1 MIKLF
6 DLLRIAG
13 DDLAPKQ
20 CKLHFVSP
28 DPGRESELLGEVLS
42 DQFDKNWQRHQKRK
56 EFERPHIVT
65 LIPLIAGADKWLF
78 VGCWDSLGSGR
89 GSIESPVL
97 YRTKKRNQ
105 TRDLVARVVV
115 SHNLVGHRSRYQNA
129 ENLADKLIVS
139 ELLPEPP
146 IGEKFPGYRNV
157 DLSFSQLR
165 TIIDNEP
172 HDWRAR
178 LEAVG
183 CVYVIA
189 DSKTGK
195 MYVGIAHGEGG
206 VWNRWA
212 QYAENGHGGNKR
224 LREVL
229 GKKGK
234 KYAEN
239 FRFSILEIADR
250 EIAVDDLRKRESH
263 WKNVFQTRAHGYNEN

>member
-13 DDLAPKQ
+13 DDLDPKK
-20 CKLHFVSP
+20 CKLHFASP
-28 DPGRESELLGEVLS
+28 GPGGEIDLLNKVMTN
-42 DQFDKNWQRHQKRK
+42 QFDKEWQRHQSSKN
-56 EFERPHIVT
+56 FERPHIVT
-65 LIPLIAGADKWLF
+65 LLPRVIGSDKWIF

-89 GSIESPVL
+89 GSIEYPVL

-105 TRDLVARVVV
+105 TRELVARVVV
-115 SHNLVGHRSRYQNA
+115 SHNLVGRKRYRNA
-129 ENLADKLIVS
+129 ETLADKLIVS
-139 ELLPEPP
+139 ELLSEPP

-183 CVYVIA
+183 GVYVIA

-206 VWNRWA
+206 IWNRWA
-212 QYAENGHGGNKR
+212 QYAESRHGGNKR
-224 LREVL
+224 LREVVDKR
-229 GKKGK
+229 GE
-234 KYAEN
+234 KYAAN

-250 EIAVDDLRKRESH
+250 EIAAEDLQKRESH
-263 WKNVFQTRAHGYNEN
+263 WKSVLQTRDHGYNEN

>member
-1 MIKLF
+1 MLKLF
-6 DLLRIAG
+6 DLLRAAG
-13 DDLAPKQ
+13 DDLDPKE
-20 CKLHFVSP
+20 CKLHFVRP
-28 DPGRESELLGEVLS
+28 NPGGEIDLLNKVITN
-42 DQFDKNWQRHQKRK
+42 QFDKEWQRHQSKK
-56 EFERPHIVT
+56 NFERPHIVT
-65 LIPLIAGADKWLF
+65 LLPRVIGSDKWFF
-78 VGCWDSLGSGR
+78 VGCWNSLGSGR
-89 GSIESPVL
+89 GSIEYPVL

-105 TRDLVARVVV
+105 TRELVARVVV
-115 SHNLVGHRSRYQNA
+115 MCEESVKRQRYRNA
-129 ENLADKLIVS
+129 ETLADKLIVS

-195 MYVGIAHGEGG
+195 MYVGIAHSEVGI
-206 VWNRWA
+206 WNRWA

-229 GKKGK
+229 GKKGE